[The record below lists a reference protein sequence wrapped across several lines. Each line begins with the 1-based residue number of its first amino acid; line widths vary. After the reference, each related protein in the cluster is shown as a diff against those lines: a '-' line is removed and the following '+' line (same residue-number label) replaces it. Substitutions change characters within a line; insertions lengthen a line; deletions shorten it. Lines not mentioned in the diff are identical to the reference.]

1 MKIFN
6 YQLPLLRSLIA
17 SFAGRAMINPKIFSF
32 VFISLFIFV
41 VGLGMGITA
50 NAQNPEPYVQNN
62 STVDEES
69 TGSKDDEETVGPKDD
84 EETVGPSGIFT
95 LSNPLKVNSIGE
107 LLHSLVQV
115 FTYLVILFAVIMFVY
130 LGFQY
135 VAYAAQGNAKG
146 ITELHTKF
154 MWLVA
159 GVAIVIGA
167 RVIIEVI
174 INTLSATGTVSPDVI
189 QSAQNALKK

>member
-1 MKIFN
+1 MNKVQSSKFKVQN
-6 YQLPLLRSLIA
+6 L
-17 SFAGRAMINPKIFSF
+17 M
-32 VFISLFIFV
+32 
-41 VGLGMGITA
+41 ITA
-50 NAQNPEPYVQNN
+50 LVIILLCVAGLSMVSMVNAQAPDRDIPASDNGTVVPTQSDVRVTAPEKQSDVRVTAPQSDVRV
-62 STVDEES
+62 TA
-69 TGSKDDEETVGPKDD
+69 PKD
-84 EETVGPSGIFT
+84 SGIFT

-135 VAYAAQGNAKG
+135 VAFAAQGNSGKIG
-146 ITELHTKF
+146 ELHTKF

>member
-1 MKIFN
+1 MV
-6 YQLPLLRSLIA
+6 S
-17 SFAGRAMINPKIFSF
+17 M
-32 VFISLFIFV
+32 V
-41 VGLGMGITA
+41 
-50 NAQNPEPYVQNN
+50 NAQAPDRDIPASDNIPNATLSGQDPSKNISGQDPAKTISGQDPTKNFSGAQPDKVFSGTDKEPTKP
-62 STVDEES
+62 STN
-69 TGSKDDEETVGPKDD
+69 
-84 EETVGPSGIFT
+84 SGIFT

-135 VAYAAQGNAKG
+135 VAFAAQGNSGKIG
-146 ITELHTKF
+146 DLHNKF
-154 MWLVA
+154 IWLVA